1 MQEYQFQLDMEAA
14 ADTLR
19 TVEKEKSKYVNIQKQ
34 NEVVDKWWEEYAQEF
49 TAVDYNEQLEDQ
61 IGISVSAT
69 EEISFFSASVQPA
82 NEDLPTQQ
90 SHVEHVNKDLPTQK
104 SHVQPASEVKGKEK
118 GKEISTQ
125 EMPKKPRGRQKKT
138 TYTEVKGQEA
148 AHEDAAHEEKSKE
161 IATQEMPKKTRGRPK
176 KTTAAVPSF
185 GRIYYKNRG
194 RSERIANQ
202 KKPFVFDKH
211 GTGSTPDKAFY
222 VD

>member
-19 TVEKEKSKYVNIQKQ
+19 TVEKEKSKYIEIQKQ
-34 NEVVDKWWEEYAQEF
+34 NEAVDKWWEEYAQEF
-49 TAVDYNEQLEDQ
+49 TAADYNEQLEDQ
-61 IGISVSAT
+61 IGISVSAR
-69 EEISFFSASVQPA
+69 EEISFFSASVQPS

-90 SHVEHVNKDLPTQK
+90 SHVQPASEDLPTQK
-104 SHVQPASEVKGKEK
+104 SHVQPASEVKGKE
-118 GKEISTQ
+118 
-125 EMPKKPRGRQKKT
+125 
-138 TYTEVKGQEA
+138 
-148 AHEDAAHEEKSKE
+148 
-161 IATQEMPKKTRGRPK
+161 IATQEMPKKPRGRPK

-194 RSERIANQ
+194 RSERIANK

-211 GTGSTPDKAFY
+211 GTGSTPDKAFN